1 MDEPFLMCLVGVC
14 GIVLSVTREGAASMD
29 LWDDDYRE
37 PSEDDKSARR
47 VLSVAIAFVN
57 APRPLSTTE
66 VRRDLY
72 SELGDEAFRKAFARD
87 RERLATAGL
96 VLRKGPR
103 VDNEA
108 TWETDEESSFARES
122 LLTRQDA
129 LTLDLLLLPLAS
141 DPSFPYAHDLRMAL
155 SKIDRSFDGSSTIC
169 IPTSARQR
177 DSHLTSAEEC
187 LARRQVIHMT
197 YERADG
203 TVTDRDVAPYG
214 IFSLN
219 GNSYLVAARL
229 VAGTPQDPH
238 TYNLSR
244 VRKLQVVKR
253 KTYEVPDDFDVR
265 DFIRLPFQIG
275 PVTTTAA
282 FVIPADVL
290 REVRPRVMGHGTWS
304 RHGEDARFVTD
315 CADIAVAAAWAVAEG
330 VIPVSPD
337 ALVDAWRELLVDME
351 RG

>member
-1 MDEPFLMCLVGVC
+1 
-14 GIVLSVTREGAASMD
+14 MD
-29 LWDDDYRE
+29 LWGNDYRE
-37 PSEDDKSARR
+37 PTEDDKSARR

-57 APRPLSTTE
+57 ATRPLSTTE
-66 VRRDLY
+66 VKRDLY
-72 SELGDEAFRKAFARD
+72 GELGDSAFRKAFARD
-87 RERLATAGL
+87 RERLAAAGL

-129 LTLDLLLLPLAS
+129 LMLDFLLLPLAS
-141 DPSFPYAHDLRMAL
+141 DPSFPYARDLRMAL
-155 SKIDRSFDGSSTIC
+155 SKIDRSFDGSSTVC
-169 IPTSARQR
+169 IPQSARQR
-177 DSHLTSAEEC
+177 DTHLTNAEEC
-187 LARRQVIHMT
+187 LAKRHVIRMS

-219 GNSYLVAARL
+219 GNNYLVAARL
-229 VAGTPQDPH
+229 VDGVPQDPH

-244 VRKLQVVKR
+244 VRRMQAVKR
-253 KTYEVPDDFDVR
+253 VRYEIPDDFDVR

-275 PVTTTAA
+275 PTVATAE

-290 REVRPRVMGHGTWS
+290 REVRPRVAGHGTWS
-304 RHGEDARFVTD
+304 RHGEEARFVAD
-315 CADIAVAAAWAVAEG
+315 CADIEAAAAWSVAEG
-330 VIPVSPD
+330 AIPVSPH
-337 ALVDAWRELLVDME
+337 ALVDAWRELLADMK

>member
-1 MDEPFLMCLVGVC
+1 
-14 GIVLSVTREGAASMD
+14 MD
-29 LWDDDYRE
+29 LWGDDYKE
-37 PSEDDKSARR
+37 PTEDDRSARR

-57 APRPLSTTE
+57 ATRPLTTSE
-66 VRRDLY
+66 VKRDLY
-72 SELGDEAFRKAFARD
+72 HDLGDDAFRKAFARD

-103 VDNEA
+103 VDNEVS
-108 TWETDEESSFARES
+108 WETDEESSFARES

-129 LTLDLLLLPLAS
+129 LMLDLLLLPLAS
-141 DPSFPYAHDLRMAL
+141 DPSFPYARDLRMAL
-155 SKIDRSFDGSSTIC
+155 SKIDRSFDGSSTVS
-169 IPTSARQR
+169 IPQSARQR
-177 DSHLTSAEEC
+177 DSHLTNAEEC
-187 LARRQVIHMT
+187 LARRQVVHMT

-219 GNSYLVAARL
+219 GNNYLVAARL
-229 VAGTPQDPH
+229 EEDTLRSPH

-244 VRKLQVVKR
+244 VHKMQIVKR

-265 DFIRLPFQIG
+265 DFILLPFQIG
-275 PVTTTAA
+275 PTTTTAE

-290 REVRPRVMGHGTWS
+290 REVRPRVAGHGTWT
-304 RHGEDARFVTD
+304 RHGDDAHFVAD
-315 CADIAVAAAWAVAEG
+315 CADIAVAASWAVSEG
-330 VIPVSPD
+330 AIPISPH
-337 ALVDAWRELLVDME
+337 ALVEAWRDLLFDME